1 MKSRNFVDDLEYIK
15 ESFTEIYYNQT
26 VELYDI
32 IKKYENLNKFKLLS
46 INSLQDGITFEFGMA
61 FVNVHA
67 TYENWVCLNFIFE
80 DKNYPYQLQIFNKF
94 EVTKDMYTIS
104 SHNNL
109 TDALNNV
116 YEELV
121 KRENI
126 IWDERLNEG
135 IEFLKKYLDEKY
147 HAESLEIVNNIK
159 KNDNLKKFKFTGVE
173 ACDKS
178 ASEFHFSINTTN
190 EWGIYQ
196 MWITLIAQFEDD
208 VCDKKT
214 SYLVISYNSFK
225 PSKYIAVDKTFDN
238 LSDALDEIYTE
249 LQKREQFEES
259 FELLSKELS
268 DIKYIEETRDVLG
281 VILNTKKL
289 NNFKSPYI
297 SHIVDD
303 TVSFEY
309 NILSSDEN
317 IKYLGSISLNLF
329 FNEKKSEGKTAY
341 SVISFNGVGKSV
353 QTVYKNLND
362 SIDKLC
368 IELEEKYKLIY

>member
-225 PSKYIAVDKTFDN
+225 PSKYMVVDKTFDN